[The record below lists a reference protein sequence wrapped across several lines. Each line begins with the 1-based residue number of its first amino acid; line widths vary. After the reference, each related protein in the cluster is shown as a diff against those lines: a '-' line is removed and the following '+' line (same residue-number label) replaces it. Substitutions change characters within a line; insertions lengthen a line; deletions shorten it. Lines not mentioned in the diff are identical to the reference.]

1 MAGMTKAPYI
11 LRPGRPEDVAAA
23 VAIDDAAFA
32 LYAEVGI
39 TIDLGADH
47 PLVRAEEK
55 AWRHAAQSGGLVFAE
70 LETDH
75 ARAGFFVLGEM
86 DGTAHLEQIAV
97 LPAYMRQGIGTVLMN
112 EAIAM
117 ARARG
122 AAHLVLTTYDHVPW
136 NGPYYETLGFERVP
150 TDQIGPATAAL
161 HDLYRQ
167 HLPQPDHRVVMR
179 KLL

>member
-1 MAGMTKAPYI
+1 MTKATHV
-11 LRPGRPEDVAAA
+11 LRAGRPEDVAAA
-23 VAIDDAAFA
+23 VAIDDAAAA

-39 TIDLGADH
+39 TMDFGADH

-55 AWRHAAQSGGLVFAE
+55 AWRHAAQNAGLVFAE
-70 LETDH
+70 LETDPT
-75 ARAGFFVLGEM
+75 RVGFFVLGEI

-97 LPAYMRQGIGTVLMN
+97 LPAYMRQGIGSLLMN

-117 ARARG
+117 ARTRG
-122 AAHLVLTTYDHVPW
+122 TPSLILTTYDHVPW
-136 NGPYYETLGFERVP
+136 NGPYYQRLGFERVP

-167 HLPQPDHRVVMR
+167 HLPQPDHWVVMR